1 MKTMANRQ
9 RGVSFAG
16 FFMVVAVLVFAGIVG
31 IKLIPSY
38 MQDGEIK
45 KAFDAIARDPDMR
58 SASNESIRLAF
69 AHRTVTSNIN
79 VISEKDIEI
88 SKDGNGLSLSASYV
102 VKIPLAANASLLL
115 EFNPSS
121 SK

>member
-16 FFMVVAVLVFAGIVG
+16 FFMVVAVLVLAGIVG
-31 IKLIPSY
+31 IKLIPAY

-45 KAFDAIARDPDMR
+45 KAFDTITRDPDMKN
-58 SASNESIRLAF
+58 ASNEKIRRAF
-69 AHRTVTSNIN
+69 YNHVSVANITV
-79 VISEKDIEI
+79 VDEKDIEI
-88 SKDGNGLSLSASYV
+88 NKDGNGLSLSASYV